1 MARDYKREYE
11 LSVKRGEQGV
21 GHDGGG
27 AIRMRNRRAAMKLGL
42 VRKGDKK
49 DIDHRVALSKGGAG
63 ESRSN
68 WRIES
73 EHKNRSFPRRSD
85 GSMIANHPEKH

>member
-1 MARDYKREYE
+1 MPRDFKREYA

-27 AIRMRNRRAAMKLGL
+27 AARMRNRRKAMALGL
-42 VRKGDKK
+42 VKKGDLK
-49 DIDHRVALSKGGAG
+49 DIDHRVPLSKGGA
-63 ESRSN
+63 ENAQSN

-85 GSMIANHPEKH
+85 GSMIANHPLTK